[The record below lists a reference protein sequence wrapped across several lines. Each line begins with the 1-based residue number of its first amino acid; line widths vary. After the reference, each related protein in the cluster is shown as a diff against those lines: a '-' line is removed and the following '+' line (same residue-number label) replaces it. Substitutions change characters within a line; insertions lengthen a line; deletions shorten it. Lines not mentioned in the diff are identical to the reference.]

1 MELKFKQFFYE
12 NIGAGSMIATTW
24 SGSEAPDTMGLKGKP
39 LNLPDI
45 DIALPPEGT
54 ISHQIKK
61 NGLVRQFI
69 YNKDPIT
76 VILDD
81 GTTLYFTYDEYKRIK
96 GDKPIIPKLTN
107 FEVIFQRL
115 PTDLSP
121 IPSKILACKSTF
133 IGNNGQRKI
142 HNIQTSNDYPS
153 IQLF

>member
-1 MELKFKQFFYE
+1 MNLNFKEFFYE
-12 NIGAGSMIATTW
+12 NIGAGSMVSTSW
-24 SGSEAPDTMGLKGKP
+24 SNSEAPDTMSFLGRP
-39 LNLPDI
+39 LHLPDI

-54 ISHQIKK
+54 TSHELKK
-61 NGLVRQFI
+61 NGMVKHYI

-96 GDKPIIPKLTN
+96 GDLPIIPKLTR

-115 PTDLSP
+115 PTNLSP
-121 IPSKILACKSTF
+121 EPSKILACKSIFT
-133 IGNNGQRKI
+133 GNSTQRKL
-142 HNIQTSNDYPS
+142 HKIQTNNDYPS